1 MGINIATQ
9 KLASFSFVSA
19 EEIVIVRR
27 QEEKM
32 KILIFILRT
41 LKTLLEINKARKLYG
56 FLAKSFLHYN
66 QIGHFKPLIIYSKD
80 EVTTTLKV
88 IEFVPDSAKIAYNLE
103 LLMGM
108 NNNSLKSMAYRY
120 VFSQ

>member
-1 MGINIATQ
+1 
-9 KLASFSFVSA
+9 
-19 EEIVIVRR
+19 
-27 QEEKM
+27 M
-32 KILIFILRT
+32 KILIFILRS

-56 FLAKSFLHYN
+56 FLEKSFLHYN

-120 VFSQ
+120 VFS